1 VQDAV
6 KGYLRELF
14 GSKTLGE
21 WTAWFEGVDVCW
33 APVRTLHEAMFDP
46 ATAERG
52 MLLVDG
58 EGVEHLGVPIRFAR
72 EPASPDFSVP
82 AFGEHSE
89 AIVRSVGYGD
99 AEIGRLRAE
108 HVIG

>member
-33 APVRTLHEAMFDP
+33 APVRTLYDAMFDP

-52 MLLVDG
+52 MLLVDAD
-58 EGVEHLGVPIRFAR
+58 GVEHIGVPIRFAR
-72 EPASPDFSVP
+72 EPASPDLRVP
-82 AFGEHSE
+82 GFGEHSAE
-89 AIVRSVGYGD
+89 IARSVGYAD
-99 AEIGRLRAE
+99 ADVARLRAE
-108 HVIG
+108 KVI